1 MPGNDAKRTCQR
13 LSEKDL
19 LELIIQL
26 SKPDPPSKLS
36 LAQEYGVTEGA
47 LWEHSGLRGSDSLQR
62 VSRWSRW

>member
-47 LWEHSGLRGSDSLQR
+47 L
-62 VSRWSRW
+62 